1 MTSTTLILRSQR
13 EPEHWYA
20 HGRLDATRD
29 PEVISGALRKIVNI
43 AAVEALRHAVQL
55 LEERFEFSAG
65 KAYCHASLCGNLIV
79 SQLVNFK
86 KGIHSSVDNIDTVSS
101 GE

>member
-1 MTSTTLILRSQR
+1 VENPNI
-13 EPEHWYA
+13 
-20 HGRLDATRD
+20 GRMEGLKPPRD
-29 PEVISGALRKIVNI
+29 PEVIPVVLRKIVNI

-55 LEERFEFSAG
+55 LEERFEFSAR

-86 KGIHSSVDNIDTVSS
+86 KGIHCGVDIIDTASS
-101 GE
+101 GD